1 VINIKDPVKAL
12 TALLHAKPDLI
23 LMDINMPE
31 IDGYQLCSLCNKSSA
46 LKDIPV
52 VMLTGRN
59 GILDR
64 VKAKMAGSVGYICKP
79 FLPQEL
85 VQTVSTYISQ
95 SSPLKET

>member
-1 VINIKDPVKAL
+1 VVNIKEPFKAL
-12 TALLHAKPDLI
+12 TTLLHAKPDLI

-46 LKDIPV
+46 LKGIPII
-52 VMLTGRN
+52 MLTGRS

-64 VKAKMAGSVGYICKP
+64 VKAKMVGSVGYICKP

-85 VQTVSTYISQ
+85 VQAINSYIPVNLHSA
-95 SSPLKET
+95 